1 MRLFKPAPPKVESGA
16 MKNSRSD
23 SRRLLHISLLTRLIA
38 RGRVASHLKTYS
50 TVSKTGALA
59 ATSRCSVRRPSTS
72 AALQMLLSARM
83 IRVSAGASNDD
94 GMMAA
99 ALDAIS
105 KDLKRPRRLL

>member
-1 MRLFKPAPPKVESGA
+1 
-16 MKNSRSD
+16 
-23 SRRLLHISLLTRLIA
+23 
-38 RGRVASHLKTYS
+38 
-50 TVSKTGALA
+50 
-59 ATSRCSVRRPSTS
+59 
-72 AALQMLLSARM
+72 M